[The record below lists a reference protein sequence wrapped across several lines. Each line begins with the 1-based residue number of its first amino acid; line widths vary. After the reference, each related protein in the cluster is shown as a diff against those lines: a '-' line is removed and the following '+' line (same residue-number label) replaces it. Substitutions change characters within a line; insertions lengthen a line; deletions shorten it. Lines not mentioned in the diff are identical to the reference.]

1 MDAEAIHAITS
12 TPSLTAPSGVGHV
25 AANAPAQASKRAS
38 GSNGAES
45 HGAAAT
51 AAISTPGQFYS
62 ELQALAQNPARFKSV
77 AAQVALLFENAASKA
92 SGSEA
97 QVLADLAS
105 RFSLAAQTGVLPP
118 PGGAQVS
125 PAAPSEDVKPIAPT
139 SGVPS
144 HFYGSSSSGLP
155 SESQRVEQTF
165 ASARD
170 LIGPALAGTARTA

>member
-12 TPSLTAPSGVGHV
+12 TPSVTAPSGVGHV
-25 AANAPAQASKRAS
+25 AASIPPQALKRTP
-38 GSNGAES
+38 ET

-92 SGSEA
+92 SGAEA

-125 PAAPSEDVKPIAPT
+125 PDAASENVKPIAPT
-139 SGVPS
+139 TGVPA
-144 HFYGSSSSGLP
+144 HFYDRTGSP
-155 SESQRVEQTF
+155 SLASRSQGVEQAF
-165 ASARD
+165 ASALN
-170 LIGPALAGTARTA
+170 LIGASPAGTSRTL